1 MKASAV
7 TTILGL
13 LAVVSALTA
22 ATGSGID
29 AQVFPATASA
39 PADVVVRALIEPDVR
54 NRSVEF
60 VIESAA
66 IFSTSSVALD
76 GDRAPRTRDAR
87 FPRLPA
93 GHYEIRVSLVGTG
106 GVRGTVVRHI
116 SLY

>member
-22 ATGSGID
+22 ATGSAID
-29 AQVFPATASA
+29 ARVFPATASA